1 MMNKSINN
9 RFKTSAMKFLL
20 PCLILLA
27 ALGGCEKMLD
37 VDSSRVVGEKN
48 MWNTLEDSRAAIMG
62 TYGLVRAAL
71 VDHNAHWLY
80 GDVRAGEFTAP
91 TRQDLRAII
100 SQDLTASYPSIEAIS
115 NWRRW
120 YAVINSANVFLE
132 RIHEVREKDLRYT
145 ENNMTVDIAQ
155 IRFLR
160 AFAYFYM
167 VRIWGDVPLII
178 SSYDGRFEDKPRENQ
193 AKVLAWAEQE
203 MLAAAADLP
212 YGYSVGDEQQ
222 QGDYYNE
229 ARTRWDGA
237 LARKHTAY
245 AVLAHLA
252 AWQGNYPDAAIYS
265 KFVMD
270 NYPRGGNDYISTGH
284 LTDANGFFYDKRV
297 NQLFGFSFVWGHV
310 DGSFTGHIEELTLAE
325 PVVNKRIP
333 DIYLPKDS
341 IIAIFDEAGDERFS
355 LDTLGTPVSERYFTN
370 YNGRYPIFS
379 KIKCIM
385 GGVNDPTFRFFS
397 SALVFT
403 RLEDI
408 TLLRAEAL
416 AVLGERQ
423 GAIEMLN
430 AVRTRRG
437 LDPYNEDVN
446 GDLLQ
451 AIFRERQRELMGEG
465 HRWYDLVR
473 YNRIR
478 PSHPVIAPLLAE
490 NGHIWPIAPA
500 LLSQNKEL
508 TQNEYWK

>member
-1 MMNKSINN
+1 MMDK
-9 RFKTSAMKFLL
+9 MKM
-20 PCLILLA
+20 LISCVALLA
-27 ALGGCEKMLD
+27 GLSGCQKMLD
-37 VDSSRVVGEKN
+37 VDSSRIVGEKN
-48 MWNTLEDSRAAIMG
+48 MWNSLEDSRAAIMG

-71 VDHNAHWLY
+71 ADHNAHWLY
-80 GDVRAGEFTAP
+80 GDVRAGEFTVP
-91 TRQDLRAII
+91 TRQDLRAIVTH
-100 SQDLTASYPSIEAIS
+100 DLTASYPAIEAAS
-115 NWRRW
+115 SWRRW
-120 YAVINSANVFLE
+120 YAVINSANIFLE

-145 ENNMTVDIAQ
+145 ENNMVVDIAQ

-178 SSYDGRFEDKPRENQ
+178 SSYDGNFENKPRENQ

-212 YGYSVGDEQQ
+212 YRYSDGDEQQ
-222 QGDYYNE
+222 QGNYYNE
-229 ARTRWDGA
+229 APSRWDGA
-237 LARKHTAY
+237 LARKLSAY

-270 NYPRGGNDYISTGH
+270 NYQRGGNDFISTGH
-284 LTDANGFFYDKRV
+284 LTDANGFFYDKRT

-341 IIAIFDEAGDERFS
+341 IISIFNEGGDERFS

-385 GGVNDPTFRFFS
+385 GGVSDPTFRFFS
-397 SALVFT
+397 SAIVFT
-403 RLEDI
+403 RLEDVA
-408 TLLRAEAL
+408 LLRAEAL

-423 GAIEMLN
+423 GAIDMLN
-430 AVRTRRG
+430 AIRTRRG

-446 GDLLQ
+446 GDLLHS
-451 AIFRERQRELMGEG
+451 IFRERQRELMGEG

-478 PSHPVIAPLLAE
+478 PNHPIIAPLLAD
-490 NGHIWPIAPA
+490 NGHIWPIAQT
-500 LLSQNKEL
+500 LLAQNKQL